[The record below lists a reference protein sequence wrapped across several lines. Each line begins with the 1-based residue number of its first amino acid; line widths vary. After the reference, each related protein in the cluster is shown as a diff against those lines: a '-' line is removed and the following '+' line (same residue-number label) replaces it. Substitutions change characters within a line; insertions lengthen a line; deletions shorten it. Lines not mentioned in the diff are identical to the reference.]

1 VIEVN
6 RERTLDSERIYQ
18 GKIVGLRVDTV
29 ELPSGGTTKREI
41 VEHAACTAI
50 VALDSGDNVLLV
62 RQYRKAVEK
71 FLLEI
76 PAGLLEQGEELLG
89 CAQRELEEETGFS
102 AGRWEK
108 LGSFYSSPGFC
119 TEDMHLYLATGLS
132 PAKREAD
139 DDEDIE
145 LVRTPLADIPELI
158 ASGEII
164 DAKSVAGLLM
174 ALRKVQA

>member
-1 VIEVN
+1 MN
-6 RERTLDSERIYQ
+6 QERTLDSERIYL

-29 ELPSGGTTKREI
+29 ELPSGRTAKREI
-41 VEHAACTAI
+41 VEHDACTGI

-71 FLLEI
+71 VLLEI
-76 PAGLLEQGEELLG
+76 PAGLVEKGEELLG
-89 CAQRELEEETGFS
+89 CAQRELEEETGFF
-102 AGRWEK
+102 AERWEK
-108 LGSFYSSPGFC
+108 LGFFYTSPGFC

-132 PAKREAD
+132 PAKRDAD
-139 DDEDIE
+139 YDEDIE
-145 LVRTPLADIPELI
+145 LVRRPLASVPDLI

-164 DAKSVAGLLM
+164 DAKSIAGLLL